1 MLKRHSPTEH
11 LLWCLCRR
19 KHKGALGETRRGQ
32 KPARHGPTATR
43 GCCPLAKLEIQN
55 MFSFDWRSLVLFV
68 KETSNTV
75 RKTKLVIAVSGILT
89 VWLRTSSVFFLN
101 CLHCLCYILFSNMQ
115 IALGSI
121 HSGLWEKGR
130 EGQDRTHRWT
140 WDTQQHEN
148 HFLAFVPST
157 HTLTWQASSSPS
169 RPPKP
174 HHSHWYTL
182 HPPKI

>member
-1 MLKRHSPTEH
+1 MSLQEKAQRCSGGNSPGAEACKARPHRHP
-11 LLWCLCRR
+11 
-19 KHKGALGETRRGQ
+19 
-32 KPARHGPTATR
+32 
-43 GCCPLAKLEIQN
+43 GCCPLAKLEMQN

-157 HTLTWQASSSPS
+157 HTLT
-169 RPPKP
+169 
-174 HHSHWYTL
+174 
-182 HPPKI
+182 